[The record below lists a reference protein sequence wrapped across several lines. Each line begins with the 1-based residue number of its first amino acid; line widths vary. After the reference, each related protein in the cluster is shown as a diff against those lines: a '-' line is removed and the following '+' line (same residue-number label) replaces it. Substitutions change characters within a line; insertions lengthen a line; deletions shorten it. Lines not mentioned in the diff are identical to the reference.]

1 METGNLLET
10 INEVIVLPISIATFF
25 ILIYIVIYLWKK
37 NPDVI
42 RSRIFLN
49 FRKFENAFLLL
60 AVFAFVLVFHIVLIY
75 EPHFF
80 YFILNCSPLLA
91 YDLQKFFGLLLSV
104 IMMAFTYSIYRSIK

>member
-1 METGNLLET
+1 METGNLLEL
-10 INEVIVLPISIATFF
+10 INEVVVLPISVASFFLLVYIAT
-25 ILIYIVIYLWKK
+25 YLWKK
-37 NPDVI
+37 NPDII

-91 YDLQKFFGLLLSV
+91 YDLQRFFGLLLSV
-104 IMMAFTYSIYRSIK
+104 IMMAFTFLIYRSIK